1 MSDVLKQE
9 VLVEYFDKEIFVQKT
24 AFQIN
29 KDLNG
34 LSDYKVDPDFNQA
47 QEKSLDH
54 FLDLLQ
60 TALLDLHEKNLLQQ
74 FVYAVDLPEN
84 QYLKTLADVDL
95 KELAYLILRR
105 EAKKVYLKMRF
116 SGSEAGTGTA
126 KNI

>member
-1 MSDVLKQE
+1 
-9 VLVEYFDKEIFVQKT
+9 
-24 AFQIN
+24 
-29 KDLNG
+29 
-34 LSDYKVDPDFNQA
+34 
-47 QEKSLDH
+47 
-54 FLDLLQ
+54 
-60 TALLDLHEKNLLQQ
+60 LHEKNLLQQ

-84 QYLKTLADVDL
+84 QYLKTLADGDL

>member
-1 MSDVLKQE
+1 MSDLLKQE

-60 TALLDLHEKNLLQQ
+60 TALLDLH
-74 FVYAVDLPEN
+74 
-84 QYLKTLADVDL
+84 
-95 KELAYLILRR
+95 
-105 EAKKVYLKMRF
+105 
-116 SGSEAGTGTA
+116 
-126 KNI
+126 